1 MEKKINDYLDYLGRY
16 SRKARITL
24 EEANKHILP
33 KEVATCYGVDN
44 ESQEVLEAIKKR
56 GEENGIAG

>member
-1 MEKKINDYLDYLGRY
+1 MEEKINDYLDYLGRY
-16 SRKARITL
+16 SQKTRITL
-24 EEANKHILP
+24 EEANKHMLP
-33 KEVATCYGVDN
+33 KEVATYYGIDN